1 MKTGYDNQKKSN
13 TNFFKNLFADDKS
26 LRIAIHGVAIVL
38 SFILVVNL
46 AMNVKSAVVNI
57 KKLHGMNSFIEQ
69 NNIQKTDVIESESVE
84 PLSKDTITDYLD
96 KVNDSAKI
104 IANAQTRI
112 QNDSKSFIEA
122 DDGSVVSPLYDELS
136 QYIKTKNLANI
147 WVDLRVPYRIEYV
160 VSDLSI
166 ATNTSHV
173 TFLVLSEAVTSD
185 NIEDTVIDTSDVNN
199 SESSVDS
206 SEDAVVNAVEV
217 ESVDADLPLALIT
230 AEFDSNGLMS
240 DCQVSLT
247 YLGQQYA
254 NVY

>member
-13 TNFFKNLFADDKS
+13 ISFLKNLLADDKS
-26 LRIAIHGVAIVL
+26 QRIAIHVIAIVL

-46 AMNVKSAVVNI
+46 AMNVKSAVVNV

-69 NNIQKTDVIESESVE
+69 NNMQKTDVVESEDVE
-84 PLSKDTITDYLD
+84 PLSKDTIVDYLD

-104 IANAQTRI
+104 VADAQTRI
-112 QNDSKSFIEA
+112 QNESKSFIEA

-136 QYIKTKNLANI
+136 QYIESKN
-147 WVDLRVPYRIEYV
+147 LRVPYRIEYV

-173 TFLVLSEAVTSD
+173 TFLVLSKAVTSD
-185 NIEDTVIDTSDVNN
+185 NIEDTATVTDDISD
-199 SESSVDS
+199 SESNIDS
-206 SEDAVVNAVEV
+206 GEDAVVDAVEV

-230 AEFDSNGLMS
+230 AEFDSNGRMS

-247 YLGQQYA
+247 YLGQQYE
-254 NVY
+254 NVL